1 MSSLARPA
9 RGEFLLIRCAVGV
22 RQPSVIRFASG
33 LDRAS
38 HSGPPSDG
46 DTMSEHNESA
56 KRRRILLTSALPY
69 ANGSIHL
76 GHLVEY
82 LQTDFFARF
91 HRMIGTDIV
100 YVCADDTHGT
110 AIELKA
116 AAREITPQTL
126 IDEVWESHTAD
137 FRAFGIQFDEY
148 YTTHSPEN
156 EALAGMIYQRLDEA
170 GHVTR
175 RTTQQFYSEAMGR
188 FLSDRMVKGRCP
200 NAECGAEDQYG
211 DVCEVCGKTYE
222 PTDLIEPF
230 DVHTGQPPVLRDTE
244 NLYVTLREFADFL
257 REWSQEGIA
266 QPAVRNF
273 VAEWLDGGL
282 EDWCISRAAPYFGF
296 PIPGETDKYF
306 YVWLDAPVGYIAS
319 TKHYADARGLDWL
332 DWWAAD
338 SDAEVIHVIGKDIIY
353 FHTLFWP
360 AMLKAAGL
368 KTPSRVQVHGMLTV
382 NGRKMSKSRGTFIQ
396 ASTYLEHLDPEYLRF
411 YYASKLSNGVDDLDL
426 SFEDFVNRVNADLLN
441 KIVNLASRT
450 VKFITKFFDGEVAAF
465 DPAEFPVVD
474 AVQQHLDRAKDAYE
488 GWEFRDA
495 VREIVDASVALN
507 EFYQGAE
514 PWALRKSDEARARQV
529 CAAALHGTTA
539 IMHALAPV
547 TPKLVQRYAACL
559 GLDGLTREHS
569 AADWRPAK
577 VVAPEEHLLTRVEAK
592 DIEALVEASVVDETP
607 EYALDVSDFGDEISF
622 DDFAKIDLRVGVVE
636 AASTVEKADKLLQ
649 LTVHCGKR
657 INVFAGVRSAYPDP
671 SALVG
676 RRVIVVANLK
686 PRKMR
691 FGLSEGMLLAMSG
704 PDDDGLQLV
713 NPDASAKGGWTVR

>member
-1 MSSLARPA
+1 
-9 RGEFLLIRCAVGV
+9 
-22 RQPSVIRFASG
+22 
-33 LDRAS
+33 
-38 HSGPPSDG
+38 
-46 DTMSEHNESA
+46 MSEHNEA
-56 KRRRILLTSALPY
+56 ATRRRILLTSALPY
-69 ANGSIHL
+69 ANGAIHL

-82 LQTDFFARF
+82 LQTDIFARF
-91 HRMIGTDIV
+91 HRMIGSDIV

-116 AAREITPQTL
+116 AAQGITPQAL
-126 IDEVWESHTAD
+126 IDDVWESHTAD
-137 FRAFGIQFDEY
+137 FHAFGIRFDEY

-156 EALAGMIYQRLDEA
+156 EALAGMIYERLDDA

-200 NAECGAEDQYG
+200 NEDCGAEDQYG

-222 PTDLIEPF
+222 PTDLVEPF

-244 NLYVTLREFADFL
+244 NLYVTLREFAEFL
-257 REWSQEGIA
+257 REWSHEGIA

-273 VAEWLDGGL
+273 VTEWLDGGL
-282 EDWCISRAAPYFGF
+282 DDWCISRAAPYFGF

-306 YVWLDAPVGYIAS
+306 YVWLDAPVGYVAS
-319 TKHYADARGLDWL
+319 TKHYADQRGLDWR
-332 DWWAAD
+332 DWWGPE
-338 SDAEVIHVIGKDIIY
+338 SDAEIIHVIGKDIIY

-360 AMLKAAGL
+360 AMLKAAKL

-411 YYASKLSNGVDDLDL
+411 YYASKLSSGVDDLDL

-465 DPAEFPVVD
+465 DPADFPVVD
-474 AVQQHLDRAKDAYE
+474 AVHQHLDRAKDAYE
-488 GWEFRDA
+488 AWEFRDA

-514 PWALRKSDEARARQV
+514 PWALRNSDEARARQV

-547 TPKLVQRYAACL
+547 TPKLVERYAACL
-559 GLDGLTREHS
+559 GLEGLARKHS
-569 AADWRPAK
+569 GADWRPEK
-577 VVAPEEHLLTRVEAK
+577 VTAPEQHLLTRVEMK
-592 DIEALVEASVVDETP
+592 DIEALVEASTITETP
-607 EYALDVSDFGDEISF
+607 DYALDVSGFADEITF
-622 DDFAKIDLRVGVVE
+622 DDFARIDLRIGVVE
-636 AASTVEKADKLLQ
+636 AATTVEKADKLLQ

-671 SALVG
+671 QVLVG

-704 PDDDGLQLV
+704 PGDEGLQLV